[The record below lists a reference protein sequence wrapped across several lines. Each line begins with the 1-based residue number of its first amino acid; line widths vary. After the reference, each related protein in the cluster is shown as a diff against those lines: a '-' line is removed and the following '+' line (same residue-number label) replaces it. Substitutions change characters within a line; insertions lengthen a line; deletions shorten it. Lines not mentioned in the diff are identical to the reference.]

1 MFGAYTISYLIIP
14 KFLLKKKYFT
24 AILLIILC
32 FLLVLIMDILIT
44 KHLIFPYSY
53 AKTGKEGGVISLLYF
68 ISWEGLPI
76 FMFAAIKLLK
86 LRFKEQLEKE
96 QLAKENVKAELALL
110 KAQLHPH
117 FLFNTLNNIYYLAL
131 EKSDKTPVLI
141 EKISAVLRSVLYE
154 CNTDKISIEQE
165 IHLIENYMELEKI
178 RYEEAFSLE
187 YKKDI
192 DNPAMK
198 ISPLILFTFVEN
210 SFKHGVSNHSDK
222 RWIFMHIETKDNKL
236 YFSIKNSKVEE
247 NNNDEMHYRSGIGL
261 RNVKRRLHLLYP
273 NAHSISIKS
282 DPEEFSV
289 ELELEVNK

>member
-1 MFGAYTISYLIIP
+1 M
-14 KFLLKKKYFT
+14 

-32 FLLVLIMDILIT
+32 FLLVLIMDIFIT
-44 KHLIFPYSY
+44 QHLIFPYTY
-53 AKTGKEGGVISLLYF
+53 AKTGKEGGFVSLLYY

-76 FMFAAIKLLK
+76 FLFSSIKLLK

-141 EKISAVLRSVLYE
+141 EKISTVLRSVLYE

-178 RYEEAFSLE
+178 RYEDAFSLD
-187 YKKDI
+187 YKKEI
-192 DNPAMK
+192 DNPELK

-210 SFKHGVSNHSDK
+210 SFKHGVSNHNEK
-222 RWIFMHIETKDNKL
+222 RWIAMHIKTKDSKL
-236 YFSIKNSKVEE
+236 FFSVKNSKVEE
-247 NNNDEMHYRSGIGL
+247 NTNDEMLYRKGIGL
-261 RNVKRRLHLLYP
+261 RNVKRRLHLIYP

-282 DPEEFSV
+282 GPKDFSV
-289 ELELEVNK
+289 ELEIDLSNE